1 MNGQNELMTVAP
13 EVTSLKFYIF
23 RKVYNITESR
33 SDYCPQLQ
41 PILGNTSRVQQALQ
55 VAIREHS
62 TLGGSMTVQLVSS
75 LTRQQLTKKNICYCL
90 CVVKN
95 LNPNS
100 WNWRQAVYLL
110 IPTVSVLWLL
120 YLSRL
125 ITRIMP
131 IICSLNQAI
140 NCYHFL
146 TLNLLL

>member
-13 EVTSLKFYIF
+13 EVTSLKFCIF

-90 CVVKN
+90 YVVRN
-95 LNPNS
+95 LNPNL
-100 WNWRQAVYLL
+100 WNWRRILP
-110 IPTVSVLWLL
+110 PTVSVLWLL